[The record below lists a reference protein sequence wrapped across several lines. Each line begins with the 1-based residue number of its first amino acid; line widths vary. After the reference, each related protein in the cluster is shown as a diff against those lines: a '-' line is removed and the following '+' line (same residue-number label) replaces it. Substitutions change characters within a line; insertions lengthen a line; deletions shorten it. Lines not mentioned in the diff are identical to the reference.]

1 MKKRMTQAQFQQIR
15 RWVLRNGRPLEW
27 ARWQAMFEGGSR
39 NQAAEVLSGYQ
50 NADGGFGWGLEPDCM
65 NPQSSPYQTGSA
77 LALAEALQLD
87 AHDPLYRGA
96 FAYLSQESTTYR
108 DGWPFTIQSNDAYP
122 HAPWMGYD
130 PKLNDAESFGLNL
143 GLARQ
148 ILTRDCDDKTL
159 RAKAEAIVAKALE
172 LLFTQE
178 DFGEMGV
185 DAFCGWLPQ
194 LDFLPATA
202 YTQDQ
207 IEERI
212 LTLIEKRVER
222 DPAQWQEYKPRPSY
236 FVRSRNDAAYPRL
249 KDLVEAELDYL
260 IDTCPEGDVW
270 EIPWNWAGLYPEA
283 FRVARTQWKGW
294 KAIENIA
301 FLMAFDRIEPAVQKG
316 NHTDE

>member
-1 MKKRMTQAQFQQIR
+1 M
-15 RWVLRNGRPLEW
+15 
-27 ARWQAMFEGGSR
+27 
-39 NQAAEVLSGYQ
+39 LSGYQ
-50 NADGGFGWGLEPDCM
+50 NADGGFGWGLEPDSM

-87 AHDPLYRGA
+87 THDPLYRGA
-96 FAYLSQESTTYR
+96 FAYLSQESTAYQ
-108 DGWPFTIQSNDAYP
+108 DGWPFTIQSNDASP

-148 ILTRDCDDKTL
+148 ILTHDCDDKTL
-159 RAKAEAIVAKALE
+159 RAKAEAVVVKALE
-172 LLFTQE
+172 QLFTQE
-178 DFGEMGV
+178 NFGEMGV
-185 DAFCGWLPQ
+185 DAFCGGCRSW
-194 LDFLPATA
+194 TSCRRRA

-207 IEERI
+207 IRERI

-249 KDLVEAELDYL
+249 KDLVEAELEYL

-270 EIPWNWAGLYPEA
+270 EIPWIGRGCIPRLSS
-283 FRVARTQWKGW
+283 VARTQG
-294 KAIENIA
+294 KAGRR
-301 FLMAFDRIEPAVQKG
+301 LRISRF
-316 NHTDE
+316 